1 MEEVQSSST
10 KLIQQIQNRNPY
22 SYSIKNK
29 SDTETGAAKNVSEVI
44 LYTVEDLFSKRF
56 SVCNYYR

>member
-10 KLIQQIQNRNPY
+10 KLIQQIQDRNPY

-29 SDTETGAAKNVSEVI
+29 FDTETGAAKNVSEI
-44 LYTVEDLFSKRF
+44 SLYTAE
-56 SVCNYYR
+56 Y

>member
-22 SYSIKNK
+22 SCSIKNK
-29 SDTETGAAKNVSEVI
+29 FDTETCAAKNVSDLS
-44 LYTVEDLFSKRF
+44 LYTAK
-56 SVCNYYR
+56 Y